1 MKTKLL
7 VVILFFTAHLISAQ
21 KCISVPRVEKS
32 GSGVN
37 FNYSVD
43 QISNTI
49 IINSKII
56 SIKKEIKQ
64 RVLSDIEQTTLKNP
78 ELTTLNL
85 KAITYPNPSTDYV
98 FLCLSGVIPTHLNY
112 ILYNTQG
119 HLVLQNKI
127 LQASTKI
134 DLSRLERG
142 VYVLQVL
149 QNNNKLKIFKI
160 IKK

>member
-1 MKTKLL
+1 MMTKLL
-7 VVILFFTAHLISAQ
+7 VITLFLRVHLISAQ
-21 KCISVPRVEKS
+21 KSISVPRVEKL

-49 IINSKII
+49 IINSNII
-56 SIKKEIKQ
+56 SIRKDIKQ
-64 RVLSDIEQTTLKNP
+64 RVLSDIEQTTLKNS

-98 FLCLSGVIPTHLNY
+98 FLSISGVIPTHLNY
-112 ILYNTQG
+112 MLYNTQG

-127 LQASTKI
+127 LRASTKI

-142 VYVLQVL
+142 FYVLQVL